1 MKKILSVLFN
11 VSISVLILYINIF
24 SQTVRSDI
32 KNVTTK
38 RFERVENITLKNQ
51 TSTNFFPNKDGD
63 FWEYIEE
70 DTTTLFTQ
78 FLNLKF
84 SVSREVFADTLMSNG
99 FIYKKVKWQNEANS
113 VNYLPTFEYLR
124 VDSIGNAHIHY
135 NTTDFILFDFTLE
148 VNQTYTAHL
157 FNHYWKVLDKYGV
170 IGFGDTLQAVD
181 FGLYD
186 QNSIMTEIYSIV
198 ENFGIIFYQNDLLN
212 YALPLG
218 NFWGA
223 VISGQEYGT
232 LIVKKQTVDWKEFYP
247 LHIGDYW
254 VYEGFSGSIPV
265 TNSVRVIGD
274 TIMPDNNNYFVLREI
289 DHTFGYI
296 TLSYRRIDSF
306 GKVFYWEP
314 WDNSAKQY
322 FEFSKNVGDSL
333 KNKSNG
339 FVYRLDN
346 KYINNKTGLFELN
359 NLQYPDISYTQN
371 DYDLRLGLFR
381 ETGEMYLSE
390 CIGAYINGE
399 MIWGDTTI
407 SSIEENYLL
416 NPKEFILSP
425 CYPNP
430 FNSSTMLQYYVP
442 SPTNVEI
449 DVYNLIGQ
457 SLISIFNDFMPTG
470 YHKQKIEL
478 NGLSAG
484 VYFVV
489 VNAGNQK
496 LVNKIIYL
504 K

>member
-1 MKKILSVLFN
+1 MKKFMCLLSN
-11 VSISVLILYINIF
+11 VLILVIILCSNIF
-24 SQTVRSDI
+24 AQNLVPNENYS
-32 KNVTTK
+32 NLK
-38 RFERVENITLKNQ
+38 RFERVENIIVKSRI
-51 TSTNFFPNKDGD
+51 STNFFPNETGD

-70 DTTTLFTQ
+70 DTTTFFSQ

-84 SVSREVFADTLMSNG
+84 SVSREVLADTLMSNG
-99 FIYKKVKWQNEANS
+99 LAYKKVKWQNEANS
-113 VNYLPTFEYLR
+113 VNYQSTYEYLR
-124 VDSIGNAHIHY
+124 VDSIGNAHIYY
-135 NTTDFILFDFTLE
+135 NTTDYILFDFTLD
-148 VNQTYTAHL
+148 VNQTYPAHL
-157 FNHYWKVLDKYGV
+157 FNHYWKVLDKYNV

-186 QNSIMTEIYSIV
+186 QNSTMTEIYSIV
-198 ENFGIIFYQNDLLN
+198 ENFGIIFYQKDFLN
-212 YALPLG
+212 YALPIG

-274 TIMPDNNNYFVLREI
+274 TIMPDNNNYFILREI

-296 TLSYRRIDSF
+296 TLSYRRIDSI
-306 GKVFYWEP
+306 GKVFFWEP

-333 KNKSNG
+333 KSKING
-339 FVYRLDN
+339 FIYRLDN

-371 DYDLRLGLFR
+371 DYDLRLGLYR
-381 ETGEMYLSE
+381 VTGEMYLSE
-390 CIGAYINGE
+390 CSGAYINGE

-416 NPKEFILSP
+416 NPKEFILFP

-430 FNSSTMLQYYVP
+430 FNSSTILQYYVP

-449 DVYNLIGQ
+449 DIYNLIGQ
-457 SLISIFNDFMPTG
+457 SVISIFNDFLPTG

-478 NGLSAG
+478 NGLSSG
-484 VYFVV
+484 IYFVV
-489 VNAGNQK
+489 VNSSNQK